1 MAKNNKKTSTA
12 AGVILMLLA
21 AFIWGTAF
29 IAQSK
34 GLENTGNFTFLT
46 FRSYLAVAA
55 LLPVSLISY
64 KKSNKKTVENC
75 AKKEKFF
82 SKKLIVSSIICGTML
97 FFGNAAQQLG
107 IVNSG
112 VGKSGFLTTLYILI
126 IPLIGLIV
134 FKRKISPVLWGCIG
148 IALVGMYF
156 LCVTQG
162 GGIGFGDI
170 MLIICALCFSIQI
183 TAVDYYISSVDGIRL
198 SLMQFVV
205 CGLISTVVML
215 FTEQVEFSA
224 LLDSWFAVFYAGVMS
239 SGVAFTLQIL
249 SQKHLNPVVAS
260 LIMSLESVFAAL
272 SGAVF
277 GERLSRNEIIGC
289 CLVFTAIIISQL
301 PTEKLFA
308 KKQKE

>member
-1 MAKNNKKTSTA
+1 MAENNKKTNTA
-12 AGVILMLLA
+12 AGIILMLLA

-34 GLENTGNFTFLT
+34 GLEKIGNFTFLS

-55 LLPVSLISY
+55 LLPVSIITY
-64 KKSNKKTVENC
+64 KKDKKKKIGENKENSR
-75 AKKEKFF
+75 FF
-82 SKKLIVSSIICGTML
+82 SKRLIVSSIICGTML

-126 IPLIGLIV
+126 VPLIGLIV
-134 FKRKISPVLWGCIG
+134 FKRKVNPVLWICIG

-156 LCVTQG
+156 LCVTQS
-162 GGIGFGDI
+162 GGIGFGDV
-170 MLIICALCFSIQI
+170 MLVICALCFSIQI
-183 TAVDYYISSVDGIRL
+183 TAVDHYISTVDGIRL

-215 FTEQVEFSA
+215 FTEQLEFSA

-249 SQKHLNPVVAS
+249 SQEHLNPVVAS

-301 PTEKLFA
+301 PTEKLL
-308 KKQKE
+308 KQKPNN

>member
-1 MAKNNKKTSTA
+1 MAENNKKTNTA
-12 AGVILMLLA
+12 VGIILMLLA

-34 GLENTGNFTFLT
+34 GLEKIGNFTFLS

-55 LLPVSLISY
+55 LLPVSIITY
-64 KKSNKKTVENC
+64 KKDKKNKIGENKKNSR
-75 AKKEKFF
+75 FF
-82 SKKLIVSSIICGTML
+82 SKRLIVSSIICGTML

-126 IPLIGLIV
+126 VPLIGLIV
-134 FKRKISPVLWGCIG
+134 FKRKVNPVLWICIG

-156 LCVTQG
+156 LCVTQS
-162 GGIGFGDI
+162 GGIGFGDV
-170 MLIICALCFSIQI
+170 MLVICALCFSIQI
-183 TAVDYYISSVDGIRL
+183 TAVDHYISTVDGIRL

-215 FTEQVEFSA
+215 FTEQLEFSA

-249 SQKHLNPVVAS
+249 SQEHLNPVVAS